1 MGTSFKEGNKMTISK
16 KLILVGLISL
26 ALFNPLSTNI
36 IADAIIT
43 AVDYALKYLVLG
55 SGYIMVVSATLIGV
69 GALLMYTEYKQADT
83 AKLKKMKTTKTK
95 RAGEF
100 LEA

>member
-1 MGTSFKEGNKMTISK
+1 MTIAK
-16 KLILVGLISL
+16 KLIAVGIVSLLVL
-26 ALFNPLSTNI
+26 NPLATNLV
-36 IADAIIT
+36 ADGMILAINT
-43 AVDYALKYLVLG
+43 VMEYLVLG
-55 SGYIMVVSATLIGV
+55 SGYIMAVAGTLVGV
-69 GALLMYTEYKQADT
+69 GALLMYTESKQADT